1 MARATKLET
10 QVAVHDVQ
18 IKALTERFDSFDQKL
33 DAMTIS
39 LAKNKGFWGAVTLVL
54 GAIWTAITIFGADFV
69 KLLSGGR

>member
-1 MARATKLET
+1 MARSTKLET
-10 QVAVHDVQ
+10 QVAVHEVQ
-18 IKALTERFDSFDQKL
+18 IQALTARFDTFDEKL
-33 DAMTIS
+33 DAMTLS